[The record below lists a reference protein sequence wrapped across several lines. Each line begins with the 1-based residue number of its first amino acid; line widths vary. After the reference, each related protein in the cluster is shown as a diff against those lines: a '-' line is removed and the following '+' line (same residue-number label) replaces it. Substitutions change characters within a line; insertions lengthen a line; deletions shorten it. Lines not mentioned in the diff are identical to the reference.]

1 MSKKE
6 IQALLANKDAFEA
19 AAKKG
24 YEEVDVNK
32 NGLIDF
38 EEVEAI
44 LANFAK
50 GNNLPKPTKSEVEAV
65 YTKLDKD
72 KSGKVDFE
80 AFKVF
85 FKSFL
90 IFALKSEYS

>member
-1 MSKKE
+1 MLSNPE
-6 IQALLANKDAFEA
+6 AFNA

-38 EEVEAI
+38 EEVEMI

-50 GNNLPKPTKSEVEAV
+50 GNNLPKPTKAEVEEV
-65 YTKLDKD
+65 FKKLDKD

-80 AFKVF
+80 EFKLF
-85 FKSFL
+85 FKAFL
-90 IFALKSEYS
+90 EGSAL

>member
-6 IQALLANKDAFEA
+6 IQALLSNPEAFNE

-32 NGLIDF
+32 NGLIDV
-38 EEVEAI
+38 EEVETI

-50 GNNLPKPTKSEVEAV
+50 ANNLPKPTKAEVEDV
-65 YTKLDKD
+65 FKKLDKD

-80 AFKVF
+80 EFKLF
-85 FKSFL
+85 FKAFL
-90 IFALKSEYS
+90 EGSAL

>member
-1 MSKKE
+1 M
-6 IQALLANKDAFEA
+6 
-19 AAKKG
+19 
-24 YEEVDVNK
+24 NK

-80 AFKVF
+80 EFKAF

>member
-32 NGLIDF
+32 NGVIDF

-44 LANFAK
+44 LATFAK
-50 GNNLPKPTKSEVEAV
+50 GNNLPKPTKAEVEAV

-80 AFKVF
+80 EFKVF
-85 FKSFL
+85 FKSL
-90 IFALKSEYS
+90 LEGNAI

>member
-6 IQALLANKDAFEA
+6 IQALLSNPEAFNA

-24 YEEVDVNK
+24 YEGGGVNK
-32 NGLIDF
+32 NGLIDV
-38 EEVEAI
+38 EEVETI

-50 GNNLPKPTKSEVEAV
+50 ANNLPKPTKAEVEEV
-65 YTKLDKD
+65 FKKLDKD

-80 AFKVF
+80 EFKLF
-85 FKSFL
+85 FKAFL
-90 IFALKSEYS
+90 EGSAL